1 MMLSKKKHEIPSVTD
16 GRFDTEKT
24 QWQAT
29 YRFTVGLT
37 NYHR

>member
-1 MMLSKKKHEIPSVTD
+1 MMLSKKNHEIPSVTD
-16 GRFDTEKT
+16 GRFDTEKI

-29 YRFTVGLT
+29 YRFTVGFT